1 MKTKKSLIVIII
13 ILSIF
18 LFTGCTTSQ
27 QITVEQVASV
37 IRVDDEMKLSRYYEM
52 QKVYYESSD
61 PDILEVDEYYIT
73 ALKEG
78 DVILSCYNSVTKKLI
93 KEFLFTVKNN
103 KIESITISGANTI
116 TINKVAKLDISIYP
130 DTYED
135 SIIWESSDNS
145 IVKVNNGIITGVSV
159 GFAMVRAYSEY
170 NNDIQDEIMIQVVND
185 NSIGEEVYE
194 KIISSEEEID
204 ITTLQKGI
212 KPIIEKTTKSIV
224 GIKTYYKYYGRLY
237 ENDYASAL
245 VYKRN
250 YLINSDTQGETLE
263 TEEIQGSSFV
273 GYKYYAITNK
283 SVVENMTK
291 VIASLNGKEYECTVI
306 SCDSKVNI
314 GVISFTSTEYI
325 PTATFGNSENVQTG
339 EFVLAIG
346 TTDDNHYYNSGS
358 FGIISYNQRYL
369 SDDTDNDGVS
379 DWDQI
384 YIQHDASISQS
395 SCGGALVNLKG
406 EVIGINTLRITDSN
420 IDNMSF
426 AIPSNE
432 VLKLVEFLEEGLVP
446 TRYVL
451 GITLTEVKTILSD
464 ESLKNQFNLPS
475 DIKSGMYVREVSNTG
490 LGYKSGLQKDD
501 ILLKINNVTIDFTYQ
516 IRKVLDDVSFNKV
529 KEVELEIYR
538 DGKIIT
544 LKVVF

>member
-1 MKTKKSLIVIII
+1 MKTKKSLIAIII

-18 LFTGCTTSQ
+18 LLTGCTTDQ

-103 KIESITISGANTI
+103 KIESITISGAKTI
-116 TINKVAKLDISIYP
+116 TINKAAKLDISVYP

-170 NNDIQDEIMIQVVND
+170 NNDIQDEIMIQVAND

-194 KIISSEEEID
+194 KIITSKEEID

-306 SCDSKVNI
+306 GCDSKVNI

-346 TTDDNHYYNSGS
+346 ATDDNHYYNSGS

-406 EVIGINTLRITDSN
+406 EVIGINTLRITDSE

-432 VLKLVEFLEEGLVP
+432 VLKLVEFLEKGIVP

-464 ESLKNQFNLPS
+464 ESLTNQFNLPS

-529 KEVELEIYR
+529 KEVELEVYR